1 MSPSPSAALLPP
13 TMERILDPS
22 GVTFDAAAR
31 TLTFTGTVPL
41 SLAHILR
48 VVNLTRGEFYFDST
62 GNNGQGLTQSATF
75 ASPVLTLHH
84 RLDGAENTDTLAVL
98 YDDGSAGGGGGGG
111 GGDASAA
118 LQTQQL
124 TQITAINTD
133 LGAPA
138 DAPAGT
144 DDASVGLIPLWKRGL
159 QRLTTL
165 IGHVDGLEGSA
176 TAIEGKLPALIGS
189 RGGVEPL
196 GQPGV
201 ARQLAAGAA
210 SANVALTSTCR
221 RVSIHANGAA
231 VRFAIGSSAQTATA
245 TSHYLASGETKD
257 FLVPATPN
265 IAAIR
270 GGTTDGV
277 LEITELV

>member
-31 TLTFTGTVPL
+31 TLTFTATVPL

-111 GGDASAA
+111 GDASAA

-124 TQITAINTD
+124 TQITAINGKMPT
-133 LGAPA
+133 PRT
-138 DAPAGT
+138 PT
-144 DDASVGLIPLWKRGL
+144 TTNVASSATSLTLLAANANRRGL
-159 QRLTTL
+159 SICNESTSTMRLSFATPATEANEFVSIAGRAAGLQPGFVMLDNQL
-165 IGHVDGLEGSA
+165 IVTGAIYAIWDSANGSA
-176 TAIEGKLPALIGS
+176 K
-189 RGGVEPL
+189 V
-196 GQPGV
+196 
-201 ARQLAAGAA
+201 
-210 SANVALTSTCR
+210 
-221 RVSIHANGAA
+221 
-231 VRFAIGSSAQTATA
+231 
-245 TSHYLASGETKD
+245 
-257 FLVPATPN
+257 
-265 IAAIR
+265 
-270 GGTTDGV
+270 
-277 LEITELV
+277 TEYV

>member
-31 TLTFTGTVPL
+31 TLTFTATVPL

-62 GNNGQGLTQSATF
+62 GSNGQGLTQSATY

-84 RLDGAENTDTLAVL
+84 RLDGAENADTLAVL

-124 TQITAINTD
+124 TELKSIA
-133 LGAPA
+133 
-138 DAPAGT
+138 
-144 DDASVGLIPLWKRGL
+144 GL
-159 QRLTTL
+159 QIPAHNHITGIPDLQTPTQIVYRTGGAGGTVVGTL
-165 IGHVDGLEGSA
+165 NLVYSG
-176 TAIEGKLPALIGS
+176 GKLVS
-189 RGGVEPL
+189 VE
-196 GQPGV
+196 
-201 ARQLAAGAA
+201 
-210 SANVALTSTCR
+210 
-221 RVSIHANGAA
+221 RV
-231 VRFAIGSSAQTATA
+231 
-245 TSHYLASGETKD
+245 
-257 FLVPATPN
+257 
-265 IAAIR
+265 
-270 GGTTDGV
+270 
-277 LEITELV
+277 